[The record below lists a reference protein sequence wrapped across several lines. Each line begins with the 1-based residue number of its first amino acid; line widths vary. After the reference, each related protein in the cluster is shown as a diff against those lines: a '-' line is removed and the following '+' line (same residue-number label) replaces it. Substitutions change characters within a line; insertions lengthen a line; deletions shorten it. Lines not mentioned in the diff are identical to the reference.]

1 MSGDRWKNLEVWR
14 VADDFAVTVYKET
27 KGFPREETYALV
39 TQLRRAALSD
49 TTNIDE
55 WYSRNG
61 DRELARFLDIAL
73 ASLAETKYL
82 IHFAYRLGF
91 WTQGEFDSL
100 TELAEGLGAKL
111 WKFTETVK
119 HSRDCNQK

>member
-27 KGFPREETYALV
+27 KGFPREETYGLV
-39 TQLRRAALSD
+39 SQLRRAALSVP
-49 TTNIDE
+49 TNIVE
-55 WYSRNG
+55 GYSRNG

-82 IHFAYRLGF
+82 IHFAYRLGY
-91 WTQGEFDSL
+91 WPKGKFDSL
-100 TELAEGLGAKL
+100 TGLAEELGAKL
-111 WKFTETVK
+111 WKFTGTVK
-119 HSRDCNQK
+119 LSRDGKQK